1 MLRYVR
7 TAIPCFAVAC
17 ALSLVLVSGGSPAP
31 AGAAPTA
38 RPEVSRIEIYS
49 AKDAQMAVQALIA
62 SNKGYFKDEGLEVD
76 LKYYQS
82 ASEIPPGMIGGS
94 IKIGLGGWVNP
105 FQVAANDFPVK
116 IVAQLAD
123 IAGTT
128 QLVTK
133 SQIKSAKD
141 LEGKKVGMLN
151 IPIIRRFLVDFAKV
165 HQVDIN
171 RITVVNAPPSDAVT
185 AFARGDVDAVLIWEP
200 FTSEAIRM
208 GGALMHTGVKS
219 FIHGREGNYR
229 VYFNYGVVFMA
240 DDFAKKNPRTVEAV
254 LRAMARA
261 QDLLAQP
268 TSHDEVA
275 RIIAQPLGISSL
287 DLTRRILREN
297 VYTMQ
302 ITPEWLKIMQQ
313 EIEFYV
319 TAKMLKKSLDP
330 KTLVDGSF
338 LKRVRPDWVTAQ

>member
-1 MLRYVR
+1 MLRFR
-7 TAIPCFAVAC
+7 TGILCLALVC
-17 ALSLVLVSGGSPAP
+17 AWSLATFSGASPEP
-31 AGAAPTA
+31 AGAAPA
-38 RPEVSRIEIYS
+38 AKPEVSRLEVYS
-49 AKDAQMAVQALIA
+49 AKDPQMAVQALVAI
-62 SNKGYFKDEGLEVD
+62 NKGYFKDEGLEID
-76 LKYYQS
+76 LKFYQS

-94 IKIGLGGWVNP
+94 IKVGLGGWVNP
-105 FQVAANDFPVK
+105 IQVAANDYPVK

-133 SQIKSAKD
+133 SQIKTAKD

-171 RITVVNAPPSDAVT
+171 RITVVNAPPSDALT

-208 GGALMHTGVKS
+208 GGSLMHTGVKS
-219 FIHGREGNYR
+219 FIRGREGNYR
-229 VYFNYGVVFMA
+229 VYYNYGVVFMA
-240 DDFAKKNPRTVEAV
+240 DDFVKKNPRTVEGF
-254 LRAMARA
+254 LRALARA
-261 QDLLAQP
+261 QDLVAQP
-268 TSHDEVA
+268 SNHDEVA
-275 RIIAQPLGISSL
+275 RIIAQPLGLSSL

-297 VYTMQ
+297 VYSMQ
-302 ITPEWLKIMQQ
+302 ITSDWLKIMQQ

-319 TAKMLKKSLDP
+319 SAKMLKKSLDP
-330 KTLVDGSF
+330 KALVDGSF
-338 LKRVRPDWVTAQ
+338 LKKVRPDWVTGQ

>member
-1 MLRYVR
+1 MSMYFRAGILWL
-7 TAIPCFAVAC
+7 AVVC
-17 ALSLVLVSGGSPAP
+17 ASSLVALPGGSGAP
-31 AGAAPTA
+31 AAATA
-38 RPEVSRIEIYS
+38 KPEVSRLEVYS
-49 AKDAQMAVQALIA
+49 AKDPQMAVQTLVAI
-62 SNKGYFKDEGLEVD
+62 NKGYFKDEALDVD

-105 FQVAANDFPVK
+105 MQVAANDYPAK

-133 SQIKSAKD
+133 AQIKTAKD
-141 LEGKKVGMLN
+141 LEGKKIGMLN

-171 RITVVNAPPSDAVT
+171 RITVVNAPPSDALT
-185 AFARGDVDAVLIWEP
+185 AFARGDIDAVLIWEP
-200 FTSEAIRM
+200 FTSEAIKM

-219 FIHGREGNYR
+219 FIRGGEGNYR
-229 VYFNYGVVFMA
+229 VYYNYGVVFMSE
-240 DDFAKKNPRTVEAV
+240 DFTRRNPRTVEAF
-254 LRAMARA
+254 LRALARA
-261 QDLLAQP
+261 QDLVAQP
-268 TSHDEVA
+268 GSHDEVA

-297 VYTMQ
+297 LYSMQ
-302 ITPEWLKIMQQ
+302 ITPEWEKIMQQ
-313 EIEFYV
+313 EIDFYV
-319 TAKMLKKSLDP
+319 TAKMLKRTLDV

-338 LKRVRPDWVTAQ
+338 LKKVRPDWVTAQ

>member
-1 MLRYVR
+1 L
-7 TAIPCFAVAC
+7 VA
-17 ALSLVLVSGGSPAP
+17 LPGGS
-31 AGAAPTA
+31 GALAAATA
-38 RPEVSRIEIYS
+38 KPEMSRLEVYS
-49 AKDAQMAVQALIA
+49 AKDPQMAVQALVAI
-62 SNKGYFKDEGLEVD
+62 NKGYFKDEGLDVD

-105 FQVAANDFPVK
+105 MQVAANDYPAK

-133 SQIKSAKD
+133 AQIRTAKD
-141 LEGKKVGMLN
+141 LEGKKIGMLN

-171 RITVVNAPPSDAVT
+171 RITVVNAPPSDALT
-185 AFARGDVDAVLIWEP
+185 AFARGDIDAVLIWEP
-200 FTSEAIRM
+200 FTSEAIKM

-219 FIHGREGNYR
+219 FIRGGEGNYR
-229 VYFNYGVVFMA
+229 VYYNYGVVFMSE
-240 DDFAKKNPRTVEAV
+240 DFTRKNPRTVEAF
-254 LRAMARA
+254 LRALARA
-261 QDLLAQP
+261 QDLVARP
-268 TSHDEVA
+268 GSHDEVA

-297 VYTMQ
+297 VYSMQ
-302 ITPEWLKIMQQ
+302 ITPEWVKIMQQ

-319 TAKMLKKSLDP
+319 TAKMLKKTLDA

-338 LKRVRPDWVTAQ
+338 LKKVHPDWVTAQ

>member
-1 MLRYVR
+1 MPTYFRAGILCL
-7 TAIPCFAVAC
+7 AAVC
-17 ALSLVLVSGGSPAP
+17 ALSLVTLPGGSPAP
-31 AGAAPTA
+31 AGAAA
-38 RPEVSRIEIYS
+38 AAKPEVSRIEIYS
-49 AKDAQMAVQALIA
+49 AKDPQMAVQTLVAI
-62 SNKGYFKDEGLEVD
+62 NKGYFKDEGLEVD

-105 FQVAANDFPVK
+105 LQVAANGYAVK

-133 SQIKSAKD
+133 SQIKTAKD

-171 RITVVNAPPSDAVT
+171 RITVVNAPPSDALT

-200 FTSEAIRM
+200 FTSEAIKM

-219 FIHGREGNYR
+219 FIRGQEGDFR

-240 DDFAKKNPRTVEAV
+240 DDFVKKNPRTVEAF
-254 LRAMARA
+254 LRALARA
-261 QDLLAQP
+261 QDLVAQP
-268 TSHDEVA
+268 GNHDEVA
-275 RIIAQPLGISSL
+275 RIIAQPLGIASL

-297 VYTMQ
+297 VYSMQ

-319 TAKMLKKSLDP
+319 SAKMLKRSLDS
-330 KTLVDGSF
+330 KLLVDGSF
-338 LKRVRPDWVTAQ
+338 LKRVRPDWVTVQ